1 MIASGPDG
9 RTEAV
14 ERRSGH
20 VGVVVGMLL
29 LPLAAIVLVAAALLR
44 ADGWAGAALVLA
56 GALMLAAGVGLVST
70 PAHAE
75 HVASRHRRTGR
86 STSPTDAP
94 KPQV

>member
-1 MIASGPDG
+1 
-9 RTEAV
+9 
-14 ERRSGH
+14 
-20 VGVVVGMLL
+20 MLL
-29 LPLAAIVLVAAALLR
+29 MPLAAIVLAAAALLR

-86 STSPTDAP
+86 STSPTGAP
-94 KPQV
+94 KPEA